1 MTRIM
6 HHNFTITQVTTQL
19 TVVAPGAPPC
29 ASFHPHPL
37 HEQIYREHTLVQ
49 TVGDDHDWRFP
60 RSLSRASMQA
70 DSMRPLPA
78 SVITFGCAML
88 MRSFRFIG
96 LSVIIASMAVCARGI
111 QRCTCVEFANEGR
124 GRGAT
129 VNTAMIPAVSAS
141 RRASVGGL
149 KLKQAALS
157 NHCLATPQESA
168 GFS

>member
-1 MTRIM
+1 M

-19 TVVAPGAPPC
+19 TVAPGAPPC
-29 ASFHPHPL
+29 ALFHPHPL

-49 TVGDDHDWRFP
+49 TVGDERDWRVL
-60 RSLSRASMQA
+60 RSLNRASMQA

-111 QRCTCVEFANEGR
+111 QRCTCVEFANEGAR
-124 GRGAT
+124 TRARAR
-129 VNTAMIPAVSAS
+129 VNTAIPAVSAS
-141 RRASVGGL
+141 RRASVGWL

-157 NHCLATPQESA
+157 NHRLATRQESA
-168 GFS
+168 EFG